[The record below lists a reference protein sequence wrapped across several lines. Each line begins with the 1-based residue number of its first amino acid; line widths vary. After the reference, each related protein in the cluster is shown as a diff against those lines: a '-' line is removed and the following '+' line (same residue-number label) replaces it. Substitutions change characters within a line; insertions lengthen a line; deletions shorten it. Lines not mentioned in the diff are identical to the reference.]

1 MFVRCGGRRFRGC
14 MRRQYCL
21 RRAGLGA
28 VGATEEDAVDGGL
41 GIVDGWSYVT
51 VRSRLAELGLIA
63 LDFLAVAA
71 AAAAVALAPAL

>member
-14 MRRQYCL
+14 MRRQCCL
-21 RRAGLGA
+21 RRVGLGA